1 MWDFHQVGR
10 SVVSMLWISIKN
22 QTTKLEVQSKTARTS
37 KCWSQNRI
45 DSNKQLNHFV
55 GLLLNESRFS
65 KTVVDIDKRSFT
77 IQILLF
83 DNGSFVSI
91 TEGQEKI
98 GGLTASIGTNT
109 IPITTSIIPAKSESL
124 FLKLISQQLSSI
136 ISGINIISA
145 FIPKELENKTAKTL
159 IAKIKEIVEKWLLI
173 WEASFNKS
181 KRPMTYS

>member
-1 MWDFHQVGR
+1 
-10 SVVSMLWISIKN
+10 
-22 QTTKLEVQSKTARTS
+22 
-37 KCWSQNRI
+37 
-45 DSNKQLNHFV
+45 
-55 GLLLNESRFS
+55 LLNESRFS

-98 GGLTASIGTNT
+98 GGLTSSMGTTT
-109 IPITTSIIPAKSESL
+109 IPKELENKIPIITSIIPASPTDSL
-124 FLKLISQQLSSI
+124 FLKLISEQLSSI

-159 IAKIKEIVEKWLLI
+159 IAKIKEIVEK
-173 WEASFNKS
+173 
-181 KRPMTYS
+181 